1 MHLITV
7 EALRAIGA
15 SPARAQRWLEPLRA
29 TCQAYDISTPKRIC
43 AFLAQIGHES
53 EGLLHTTE
61 IWGPTDAQRR
71 YEGRADLGNV
81 NPGDGL
87 RYRGHGLIQIT
98 GRSNH
103 AQVRDRLRKRLGAH
117 VPDFEELPELLAHE
131 PWAALCA
138 GDYWDSRNINPLAD
152 ADDFK
157 AVTRKIN
164 GGLNGYE
171 DRSRRWRAVRQEMG
185 L

>member
-7 EALRAIGA
+7 ESLRAIGA

-29 TCQAYDISTPKRIC
+29 TCQSYDISNARRIC

-53 EGLLHTTE
+53 QGLFYTTE
-61 IWGPTDAQRR
+61 VWGPTAVQRR

-81 NPGDGL
+81 QRGDGS

-117 VPDFEELPELLAHE
+117 VPDFENSPEQLAFE

-138 GDYWDSRNINPLAD
+138 GDYWDSRNLNALAD
-152 ADDFK
+152 LDKFEAI
-157 AVTRKIN
+157 TRKIN
-164 GGLNGYE
+164 SGLNGYE
-171 DRSRRWRAVRQEMG
+171 DRQARWHAVRKEFG